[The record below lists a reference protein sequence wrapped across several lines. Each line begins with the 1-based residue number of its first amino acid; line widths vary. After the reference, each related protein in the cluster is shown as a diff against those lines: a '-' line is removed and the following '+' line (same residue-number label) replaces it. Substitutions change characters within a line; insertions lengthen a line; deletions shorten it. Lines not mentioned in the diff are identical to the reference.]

1 MRKWWGLITHA
12 IKGGQRYD
20 RRKTELYSLLVR
32 EVEGYAKEGR
42 RITRFGVL
50 KILGGWFG
58 QLDRSHI
65 DLAEKL
71 YADGFVDE

>member
-1 MRKWWGLITHA
+1 MTEE
-12 IKGGQRYD
+12 
-20 RRKTELYSLLVR
+20 RKTELYTLLVR

-50 KILGGWFG
+50 KILDGWLG

-65 DLAEKL
+65 ELAEKL
-71 YADGFVDE
+71 YADGFVDA